1 MSTNGGGRRGPWT
14 RTLLHVKGF
23 LLLTALAALLYAY
36 LYLPAQSRSAEAEER
51 VERLRTEVHRLQ
63 KRLSTLEN
71 RRDAL
76 EAGQPAAIEE
86 AIRAELGWGRP
97 GERVLVTPEDAPDAD
112 DETTGPER

>member
-1 MSTNGGGRRGPWT
+1 MGNNGGGRRGPWT

-23 LLLTALAALLYAY
+23 LLLSALAALLYAY

-76 EAGQPAAIEE
+76 EAGQPAAIED

-97 GERVLVTPEDAPDAD
+97 GERVLVLPEDMA
-112 DETTGPER
+112 ETDSERTERER